1 VRTSDTDTRLPDID
15 HDRTDP
21 AMFYP
26 RSEDLPP
33 TPTAQAMTPGSN
45 ALIALGLVCLAIA
58 VLGVCLTT
66 HTSKPTPIAPGDLEI
81 SREVSPQ
88 P

>member
-1 VRTSDTDTRLPDID
+1 
-15 HDRTDP
+15 
-21 AMFYP
+21 MFYP
-26 RSEDLPP
+26 RAENLPP
-33 TPTAQAMTPGSN
+33 TPTAQTTAIRSN
-45 ALIALGLVCLAIA
+45 ALVVAGLMCLATA

-66 HTSKPTPIAPGDLEI
+66 PTSKPTPIAPGDLEI

>member
-1 VRTSDTDTRLPDID
+1 
-15 HDRTDP
+15 
-21 AMFYP
+21 MFYP

-33 TPTAQAMTPGSN
+33 TPIAQATTPGSN
-45 ALIALGLVCLAIA
+45 ALIVPGLVFLATA

-66 HTSKPTPIAPGDLEI
+66 PASNPTPVAPGDPEI